1 MLTQLFLLAATVP
14 VVLGATYSLTDN
26 YVGPSFLT
34 GFTHEAIA
42 DPTHGR
48 VNYTDQATALAKN
61 LTYTSS
67 DTLIMRADYT
77 TTLSASGPGR
87 NSVRI
92 KSVKTYTTHTV
103 VFDIRHMPQGCAT
116 WPAAWETLES
126 DWPASGEVD
135 IVEGVNDVSPN
146 QSTLH
151 TSPNCTMPDGRTQT
165 GTVAAENCDTTV
177 NGNAGCG
184 VKAPTT
190 NSYGPTFNANGG
202 GWYAMERT
210 TTYIKVW
217 FWPRNSASVPSDV
230 KTSGSA
236 SVNTGNWGTPTA
248 YFPNTDCNLA
258 SHFGA
263 NNIIINLTLCGDWAG
278 AVFNSDGCSG
288 DCVTYVNDNPSAF
301 ANAYWNIAAVRVYQ

>member
-1 MLTQLFLLAATVP
+1 MRFFVLLASLLPSA
-14 VVLGATYSLTDN
+14 LAATYSLSDN
-26 YVGPSFLT
+26 YVGESFLT
-34 GFTHEAIA
+34 GFTHEAIV
-42 DPTHGR
+42 DPTNGR
-48 VNYTDQATALAKN
+48 VTYVDQTTALADN
-61 LTYTSS
+61 LTYVST

-77 TTLSASGPGR
+77 TVLTASDPGR

-92 KSVKTYTTHTV
+92 KSVNTYTTHTV

-126 DWPASGEVD
+126 TWPDGGEVD
-135 IVEGVNDVSPN
+135 ILEGVNDVSPN

-151 TSPNCTMPDGRTQT
+151 TSPNCSMPT
-165 GTVAAENCDTTV
+165 GIVQSGTPVDTDCDSSV

-184 VKAPTT
+184 VQVSTAD
-190 NSYGPTFNANGG
+190 SYGPAFNTNGG

-230 KTSGSA
+230 STSGSA
-236 SVNTGNWGTPTA
+236 SVDTSNWGEPYA
-248 YFPNTDCNLA
+248 YFPNTDCDLA
-258 SHFGA
+258 THFSE

-288 DCVTYVNDNPSAF
+288 DCVTYVDENPGDF
-301 ANAYWNIAAVRVYQ
+301 INAYWDIAAVRVYE